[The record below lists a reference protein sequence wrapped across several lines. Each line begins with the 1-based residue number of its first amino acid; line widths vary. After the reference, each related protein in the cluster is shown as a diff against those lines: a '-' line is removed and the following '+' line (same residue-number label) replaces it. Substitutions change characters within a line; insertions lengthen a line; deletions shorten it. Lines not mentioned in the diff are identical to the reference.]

1 MRILK
6 RGASREPQ
14 LDACPRCGALPRGT
28 ALVAETFG
36 SACPMCG
43 LTLHHVDHRARG
55 AAGGWALRKRRASS
69 AGWAVRVR
77 VWANAS
83 ALDALL
89 GQGFP
94 ATDSPELTLRAD
106 QLASDRTR
114 RALSVALMALV
125 DGAARCDGARVAS
138 APINA
143 AGVLAA
149 AGPLVSLARELRT
162 RNDPAVRGLAL
173 ASVLV
178 CDGTTSPLY
187 NRRACS
193 SVRDLALQARSALGA
208 P

>member
-1 MRILK
+1 V
-6 RGASREPQ
+6 P
-14 LDACPRCGALPRGT
+14 
-28 ALVAETFG
+28 ETFG

-43 LTLHHVDHRARG
+43 STLHAVHHTARR
-55 AAGGWALRKRRASS
+55 AAGAWAPRKRRASS
-69 AGWAVRVR
+69 ARWALRLR

-89 GQGFP
+89 GQGLP
-94 ATDSPELTLRAD
+94 ATDSPELTLRAR

-114 RALSVALMALV
+114 RALSMALTELV
-125 DGAARCDGARVAS
+125 DGAARCDHARVAS
-138 APINA
+138 APIDA

-178 CDGTTSPLY
+178 SDGTTSPLY